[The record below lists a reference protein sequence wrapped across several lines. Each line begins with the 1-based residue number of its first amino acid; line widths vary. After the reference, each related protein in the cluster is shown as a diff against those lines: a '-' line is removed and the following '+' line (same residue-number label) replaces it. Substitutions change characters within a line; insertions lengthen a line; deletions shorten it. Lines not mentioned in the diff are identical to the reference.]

1 MNGTNNSTHGWEFD
15 MTIKITYDANGPVS
29 TQQMLN
35 LAYRLFN
42 ETPGSLVVRLDRIA
56 QSTVVSIVL
65 LRSASNGPISESIN
79 VIETGG

>member
-1 MNGTNNSTHGWEFD
+1 

-65 LRSASNGPISESIN
+65 LRSGSNGPISESIN